1 MATRV
6 APSSDSDSEY
16 GSRSHK
22 RKKKP
27 RQSTEDIRVSSRGVK
42 IPNYVDDVQDF
53 EKFDEDETVDSA
65 YYADP
70 NVQYQEE
77 DEIEAVLTHSR
88 DEGHENDPEDL
99 WFENIVR
106 SRCMLLLPPY
116 IVADGH
122 PTAFP
127 HQMEKLFPPPQHRRD
142 LRVPQT
148 FQGP

>member
-1 MATRV
+1 MRSDREVRVLAFPFLLPFNASTHVRLQPTAATRH
-6 APSSDSDSEY
+6 ASSTDSDSEY

-27 RQSTEDIRVSSRGVK
+27 RQSTEEIRVSSRGGK

-53 EKFDEDETVDSA
+53 EKFDEEEAV
-65 YYADP
+65 DP
-70 NVQYQEE
+70 NYYVDPNIQYQEE

-106 SRCMLLLPPY
+106 ACVPPS
-116 IVADGH
+116 
-122 PTAFP
+122 P
-127 HQMEKLFPPPQHRRD
+127 HRF
-142 LRVPQT
+142 
-148 FQGP
+148 